1 MRILFLISLLLLYP
15 IQLCFA
21 AEPRTNMSYLYF
33 GSPTSYI
40 GQMDKTQNTL
50 TMVSP
55 NYLDIVENGA
65 VVVTWKLDTSF
76 ISEMHRRGIRV
87 VPFLSNHWNAAN
99 GIAALDAA
107 SVDTVTTQIVNV
119 INQYDLDGVNVD
131 IEGVGATYRDA
142 FTTFVRLLRAK
153 MPPTKEVS
161 VAVAANPN
169 GWTTGWHGFY
179 NYPALAEVADYL
191 MIMSYDESWQGSD
204 PGPVSSI
211 GFFERS
217 LKYALNQGVG
227 LADVVMGV
235 PFYGRLWKVDGP
247 TLEGMTVKGIG
258 VSNVR
263 VEPIL
268 STYGAATTYDESKQS
283 PYATFTIPAG
293 QSEYISGVKCTEGT
307 YVLWFD
313 NEQSIKKKLRLVND
327 YGVRGAGSWSLYQ
340 ETAATWNYYARWLNG
355 AFYRDVASGFWAEDV
370 IMEMADKGWMT
381 GISSTSFVP
390 QGALTRAQS
399 ATIFVRALALATATA
414 PSPFV
419 DTQSHWAKDAIATAY
434 QAGLLQGVDAT
445 HFKPDEPMTRAQ
457 MAAIMSRMASRLS
470 PP

>member
-1 MRILFLISLLLLYP
+1 MRILFLISLLLIYP
-15 IQLCFA
+15 FQLSQA
-21 AEPRTNMSYLYF
+21 AETRMNMSYLYF
-33 GSPTSYI
+33 GSPSSYI
-40 GQMDKTQNTL
+40 GQIDKTQHTL

-55 NYLDIVENGA
+55 NYLDIVTNG
-65 VVVTWKLDTSF
+65 VVEVTWKLDTSF

-99 GIAALDAA
+99 GISAIDPANAEA
-107 SVDTVTTQIVNV
+107 VTTSIINAV
-119 INQYDLDGVNVD
+119 NQYDLDGVNVD
-131 IEGVGATYRDA
+131 IEGVGSTYRDS
-142 FTTFVRLLRAK
+142 FTSFVRLLREK
-153 MPPTKEVS
+153 MPATKEVS

-179 NYPALAEVADYL
+179 NYAALADSADYL
-191 MIMSYDESWQGSD
+191 MIMAYDESWQGSD

-211 GFFERS
+211 RFFERS
-217 LKYALNQGVG
+217 LTYALDQGVE
-227 LADVVMGV
+227 LANVVMGV

-247 TLEGMTVKGIG
+247 TLEGVTVKGIG

-268 STYGAATTYDESKQS
+268 SMYGAKTTYDESKQA

-293 QSEYISGVKCTEGT
+293 QSVYISGVKCTEGD

-340 ETAATWNYYARWLNG
+340 ETADTWNYYARWLNG
-355 AFYRDVASGFWAEDV
+355 AFYRDVASGFWAENV

-381 GISSTSFVP
+381 GLTSTSFVP

-399 ATIFVRALALATATA
+399 ATIFVRALALAVATS

-457 MAAIMSRMASRLS
+457 MATIMSRISSHLS
-470 PP
+470 SQ